1 MSKEELELSYKKA
14 LKSLEGEKRSAIK
27 KAKGI
32 KGKKGKEA
40 LALVELDF
48 ADKLKAL
55 EASNQENVVVLDVE
69 SMNISE
75 VSANIENASTTIDY
89 ENIPAVVVDEET
101 AARERKIAKSKK
113 KKDRQ
118 KEKEAE
124 IQKQIEEENANAG
137 PGLRKIELE
146 QIQQV
151 LTPLNLKVSEVDADG
166 HCLYRAIAAQSGKDF
181 MAIRKLVYSGRSCC
195 ISPLLL
201 SLVVQCMLT
210 LRSLTAFLITY

>member
-1 MSKEELELSYKKA
+1 MSKEEIESSYKKA

-40 LALVELDF
+40 LALVEKDF
-48 ADKLKAL
+48 TNKLKAL
-55 EASNQENVVVLDVE
+55 EASHQENVAVLDVE

-75 VSANIENASTTIDY
+75 VSTNIENPSTTIDD
-89 ENIPAVVVDEET
+89 ENKPAVVVDEEET

-124 IQKQIEEENANAG
+124 IQEQIEEENANAG

-166 HCLYRAIAAQSGKDF
+166 HCLYRAVAAQSGKDF

-195 ISPLLL
+195 ISRPVFL
-201 SLVVQCMLT
+201 SFAYAYFAFSRGFLT
-210 LRSLTAFLITY
+210 K